1 MKLFYLFLASF
12 FISLG
17 AVAQNSWKVLLNDET
32 VLSSS
37 AENEEKNFVLIKKA
51 DLKNKKDFSLLYAE
65 KNNKKNWQRVIALY
79 DENDQ
84 ELFQQEGTKLK
95 MPTAS
100 LQSYFK
106 KAKKIR
112 IYTWALP
119 TDPKLKAAIRI
130 RRVHLCTL
138 ILQ

>member
-1 MKLFYLFLASF
+1 MKLFYLFLTGF

-17 AVAQNSWKVLLNDET
+17 AVAQNSWKVLLNDKA
-32 VLSSS
+32 VLNSST
-37 AENEEKNFVLIKKA
+37 ENEEKNFVLIKKD
-51 DLKNKKDFSLLYAE
+51 DLKKKKDFSIFYSE
-65 KNNKKNWQRVIALY
+65 KNKKNNWQRIIALY

-84 ELFQQEGTKLK
+84 ELFQQEGAKLK
-95 MPTAS
+95 IPNAS

-106 KAKKIR
+106 KAKKIN